1 MPRAPVQTKASHILL
16 KVSDAAPLEAV
27 EAQLT
32 KWKQLLD
39 DTPHH
44 LMQNK
49 FAELAK
55 QHSQCPSGARGGALG
70 FFAKGKMNDEFS
82 AACFASESKVG
93 SICGPVR
100 TPSGAHLIWIQARI
114 KGTDA

>member
-1 MPRAPVQTKASHILL
+1 ML
-16 KVSDAAPLEAV
+16 KVTEAAPFETIEV
-27 EAQLT
+27 QLT

-55 QHSQCPSGARGGALG
+55 V
-70 FFAKGKMNDEFS
+70 
-82 AACFASESKVG
+82 SELTL
-93 SICGPVR
+93 PLPL
-100 TPSGAHLIWIQARI
+100 TLP
-114 KGTDA
+114 